1 MPWRIRIAHR
11 AERDLA
17 RLPPT
22 EARRVLDAI
31 HGIALNPGSA
41 QLAKLEGGGNRWR
54 LRVGTWRV
62 LLDLDNRA
70 GLITVTR
77 VLDRRDAY
85 RR

>member
-1 MPWRIRIAHR
+1 MPWGYQLTRPAL
-11 AERDLA
+11 RDLD
-17 RLPPT
+17 RLPHDQR
-22 EARRVLDAI
+22 ARVIAAIERAALDPAGADLI
-31 HGIALNPGSA
+31 
-41 QLAKLEGGGNRWR
+41 KLEGGGNRWR

-62 LLDLDNRA
+62 LLDLNNRA

>member
-1 MPWRIRIAHR
+1 MPWRLRIAHR

-17 RLPPT
+17 RLPPE
-22 EARRVLDAI
+22 EARRVLDTLDRA
-31 HGIALNPGSA
+31 ALDPGSA

-54 LRVGTWRV
+54 LRVGSRRV